1 MQVPTQENLKKESKM
16 HPNSKAGLAGTFGV
30 SIGTVKVPNGT
41 FQVPIGTNL
50 GLGPRALRSG

>member
-1 MQVPTQENLKKESKM
+1 MDQ
-16 HPNSKAGLAGTFGV
+16 NSNEGLAPEVGTFGL
-30 SIGTVKVPNGT
+30 PNGT